1 MKFRNVVL
9 GIVLAICSAVAGFA
23 QTTAIAPPN
32 TWNYTVTSTVAI
44 ATGGPTFTGW
54 PSIVIPGVVNIQHTL
69 NCIDFTVGV
78 SLGNGGSWAVLQVE
92 DGLPG
97 STVLKAWAFVPLI
110 TPHTVNVCGLNTVGT
125 KGNALTIEIVP
136 GGNYYGFL
144 PNDYATITIEG
155 RDYN

>member
-1 MKFRNVVL
+1 MKFKS
-9 GIVLAICSAVAGFA
+9 IVLAFVLGLFSTVASFG
-23 QTTAIAPPN
+23 QVTAIAPPP
-32 TWNYTVTSTVAI
+32 TWNATVTSTVAI

-54 PSIVIPGVVNIQHTL
+54 PSIVIPGIANIQHVL

-78 SLGNGGSWAVLQVE
+78 TLNNGGNWAVLQVE

-110 TPHTVNVCGLNTVGT
+110 APHTVNICGLNTVGT
-125 KGNALTIEIVP
+125 KGNAMTIEIVP

-144 PNDYATITIEG
+144 PNEYATITIEG